1 MEDDKKGLPVAGTAE
16 PHLSGPVGRR
26 KFLLNS
32 AKIAVPA
39 VIVLS
44 ARGAWG
50 GPRLCL
56 SANGTALDSVN
67 NTTASSVSCEDTTI
81 TLSGFSPGKLML
93 WPGIWP
99 SDLESG
105 VDSTMVRNNNGHLR
119 SRVSLVDA
127 VASVLPTASNISD
140 LLAKFSFSGG
150 VATALSGVT
159 SSLSIYESLA
169 DPSAKSV
176 TGFERQIIAA
186 ALNACGLSDGSSF
199 IYSETQLDSLVANFL
214 TLGRV
219 PDELVYSLPAD
230 KRGNVIDGRSFLQ
243 AYFESLWN

>member
-1 MEDDKKGLPVAGTAE
+1 MEDDKKGLPVAGTPE
-16 PHLSGPVGRR
+16 QHLSSPVGRR

-32 AKIAVPA
+32 ARVGVPA
-39 VIVLS
+39 VVVLS

-56 SANGTALDSVN
+56 SAGGAALDSVN
-67 NTTASSVSCEDTTI
+67 NTTASSVSCEDTTL
-81 TLSGFSPGKLML
+81 TLSGVSPGKLMT

-99 SDLESG
+99 SDLEAG
-105 VDSTMVRNNNGHLR
+105 VDSTMVRRNNGHLR
-119 SRVSLVDA
+119 GRVTPAEA
-127 VASVLPTASNISD
+127 VASLPTTASNIAD
-140 LLAKFSFSGG
+140 LLTKYRVSGG

-159 SSLSIYESLA
+159 STLPIYESLA
-169 DPSAKSV
+169 DPSAQYV

-186 ALNACGLSDGSSF
+186 ALNAYGLSDGTPF
-199 IYSETQLDSLVANFL
+199 IYNVTQLDSLVENFL

-230 KRGNVIDGRSFLQ
+230 KRGSVVDGHSFLQ
-243 AYFESLWN
+243 SYFESLWN